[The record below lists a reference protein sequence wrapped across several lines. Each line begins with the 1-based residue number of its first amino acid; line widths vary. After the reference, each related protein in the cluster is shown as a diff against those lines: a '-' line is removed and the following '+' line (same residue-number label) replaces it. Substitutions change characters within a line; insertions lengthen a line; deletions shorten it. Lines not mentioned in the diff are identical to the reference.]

1 MAGPSAVSPRS
12 TMDRQ
17 PLAVVHSIPGRLRVR
32 LPPNARTEAIQE
44 SVARLPG
51 VTQCRWSPR
60 TRSLLAL
67 YRPDEV
73 GAAVLVDSIAAQ
85 ADVDSA
91 PPVIAPEPRANGTPP
106 VAAAVVETVGG
117 MNQRLHRAT
126 GGRLTLGVLLP
137 LALTPSGTPDPTRGP
152 LRPLPWST
160 ALWYAHGLFR
170 DYNLPSGE

>member
-1 MAGPSAVSPRS
+1 
-12 TMDRQ
+12 MDRL

-32 LPPNARTEAIQE
+32 LPPNARTQAIQE

-73 GAAVLVDSIAAQ
+73 GTSVLVDSIAAQ
-85 ADVDSA
+85 ADVESA
-91 PPVIAPEPRANGTPP
+91 PAVTSAPEPNGNGGSP
-106 VAAAVVETVGG
+106 VAAAVVEAVGG
-117 MNQRLHRAT
+117 VNRRVRRAT
-126 GGRLTLGVLLP
+126 RGRITLGVLVP
-137 LALTPSGTPDPTRGP
+137 LALTLWAIRDATRGP
-152 LRPLPWST
+152 MRPLSWST

-170 DYNLPSGE
+170 DYNLPSGD